1 MTRIADDIIEMLS
14 PVIGKGLATSAV
26 YMQCKKMGIQPDNL
40 SYDNIN
46 EFSEHFK
53 KVLQIFAGEKIAQE
67 ITLKI
72 ESKNNFTDLNN
83 NKC

>member
-1 MTRIADDIIEMLS
+1 MMRPMADDIIEMLS

-40 SYDNIN
+40 SDENIR

-53 KVLQIFAGEKIAQE
+53 KVMQIFAGEQIANE
-67 ITLKI
+67 IVI
-72 ESKNNFTDLNN
+72 RIRQIKNDIQ
-83 NKC
+83 